1 MPCVRGLEKLSEL
14 AKVQSPNK
22 NGKSVEICKA
32 FALYLYLYFCF
43 TLRPAIFNSAM
54 RRLPLVQGVWNIL
67 VSSLVRWQA
76 RVIYKSATKDV
87 EALMNKTSVLFIYF

>member
-1 MPCVRGLEKLSEL
+1 MLLAFSLRSASGASGLSGR
-14 AKVQSPNK
+14 AAS
-22 NGKSVEICKA
+22 GASG
-32 FALYLYLYFCF
+32 LYLCF